1 MGYGCCLTHPPFM
14 CIVVESPEGEGQKG
28 ERVKTPETSAG
39 EGSGEAAQEVWL
51 SFSKLA
57 SFRLAAQV

>member
-1 MGYGCCLTHPPFM
+1 M